1 MGQVTRLREAARP
14 QHAAAAH
21 AAKTTNAR
29 PAPTAAP
36 TRLVALQRSIGNRA
50 VGRLL
55 QAKLRVGPPGDRFE
69 QEADRVAAQVM
80 RMPAPAVQRGCCAG
94 CASGSGCADEVK
106 REAATGSVLPHG
118 GHVDAYLVSSLGSG
132 RPLPTAERAFF
143 EPRFGADLS
152 RVRLHTGAHAGTATR
167 AIGARAFTYGSDIA
181 LAPGEF
187 RPGTHVGRRLI
198 AHELTHVVQQ
208 NAVPTASARTLC
220 PRVSAAAGVAIQREV
235 KPSHHLR
242 ELARM
247 AINGLDDDERK
258 IVLAAVVN
266 ANRRSEL
273 PAFAAILRAKPHK
286 TYGDYFIFLIAEL
299 EQSWGSKST
308 VSILKWFADAGVD
321 ISKLNYSLDP
331 LAAVARFKSLVQ
343 RYQTALSSGRVR
355 EADRQRVDQAI
366 AEAEVFLRRIEG
378 PARKP
383 GAQVEQMGGVAIAA
397 GVLWKTAGVLAADDA
412 TVIGVAD
419 DVAIPFVIIAAAT
432 LSAIALFAGGR
443 KPEIL
448 DYGPAK
454 AKVDAALAA
463 IAAAVDVAVHV
474 PRPAPLPSPPRSP
487 TREPQRPPPRPE
499 PEPGPQT
506 GRTVDIVPQPDQP
519 KEEKRETCATIAPD
533 RVLCGALPREY
544 NASAPNCFSAAAQGR
559 TRLQTKETIPLTLG
573 NSAPADSGPCVGKGG
588 VHFNVM
594 RGKFY
599 IGAIVCC
606 PCCMDTPQGAA
617 LECRCG
623 FVRKKGDAR
632 VLEPFP

>member
-1 MGQVTRLREAARP
+1 
-14 QHAAAAH
+14 
-21 AAKTTNAR
+21 
-29 PAPTAAP
+29 
-36 TRLVALQRSIGNRA
+36 
-50 VGRLL
+50 
-55 QAKLRVGPPGDRFE
+55 
-69 QEADRVAAQVM
+69 
-80 RMPAPAVQRGCCAG
+80 
-94 CASGSGCADEVK
+94 
-106 REAATGSVLPHG
+106 
-118 GHVDAYLVSSLGSG
+118 
-132 RPLPTAERAFF
+132 
-143 EPRFGADLS
+143 
-152 RVRLHTGAHAGTATR
+152 
-167 AIGARAFTYGSDIA
+167 
-181 LAPGEF
+181 
-187 RPGTHVGRRLI
+187 
-198 AHELTHVVQQ
+198 
-208 NAVPTASARTLC
+208 
-220 PRVSAAAGVAIQREV
+220 
-235 KPSHHLR
+235 
-242 ELARM
+242 M

-355 EADRQRVDQAI
+355 EADRQRV
-366 AEAEVFLRRIEG
+366 
-378 PARKP
+378 
-383 GAQVEQMGGVAIAA
+383 
-397 GVLWKTAGVLAADDA
+397 
-412 TVIGVAD
+412 
-419 DVAIPFVIIAAAT
+419 VAIPFVIIAAAT